1 MPCPN
6 SARKR
11 ATSIAIRVSPEE
23 RDRIKLL
30 CAATGKTQRE
40 ILECAASNVSFV
52 VEPDIRTFKALK
64 DHMAMVHSELAR
76 LCDAGGMD
84 ERLIQRI
91 ELLSDLFAGTAP
103 EGTIPQLKAED
114 DMIDAMDRL

>member
-11 ATSIAIRVSPEE
+11 TISIAIRVSPEE

-64 DHMAMVHSELAR
+64 DRMAMVHSELAR
-76 LCDAGGMD
+76 LRDAGGMD

-91 ELLSDLFAGTAP
+91 DLFAGTAP

-114 DMIDAMDRL
+114 NMIDAMDRL

>member
-1 MPCPN
+1 M
-6 SARKR
+6 ARR
-11 ATSIAIRVSPEE
+11 G
-23 RDRIKLL
+23 RISDAKAPVIGSDEL
-30 CAATGKTQRE
+30 
-40 ILECAASNVSFV
+40 VSFV

-76 LCDAGGMD
+76 LRDAGGMD

>member
-11 ATSIAIRVSPEE
+11 TISIAIRVSPEE
-23 RDRIKLL
+23 SDRIKLL

-40 ILECAASNVSFV
+40 VLECAASNVSIV
-52 VEPDIRTFKALK
+52 VEPDVRTFKALK
-64 DHMAMVHSELAR
+64 DRMASVYSELAR
-76 LCDAGGMD
+76 LRDAGGMD

-91 ELLSDLFAGTAP
+91 ALLSDLFTGMAP
-103 EGTIPQLKAED
+103 DGVLPRIKAED